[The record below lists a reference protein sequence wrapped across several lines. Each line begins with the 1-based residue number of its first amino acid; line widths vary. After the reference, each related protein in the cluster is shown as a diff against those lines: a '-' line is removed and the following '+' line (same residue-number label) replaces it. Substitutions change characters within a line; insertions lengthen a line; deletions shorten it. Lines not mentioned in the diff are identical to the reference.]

1 MIRSKVGL
9 NVVVTG
15 LGLGRL
21 KALPFYNHL
30 VCLADTL
37 SSSQYI
43 QLSVATFRKML
54 FKRGL
59 EEIQSK

>member
-15 LGLGRL
+15 LSFNRL

-30 VCLADTL
+30 VCLADKGRNSFKFSIYPTQCGYL
-37 SSSQYI
+37 SKNAFQKGS
-43 QLSVATFRKML
+43 
-54 FKRGL
+54 
-59 EEIQSK
+59 

>member
-30 VCLADTL
+30 VCLVGKGRN
-37 SSSQYI
+37 S
-43 QLSVATFRKML
+43 
-54 FKRGL
+54 FKFSIHPTQCGYF
-59 EEIQSK
+59 SKNAFQKGS